1 MKSFPCIFHDEVS
14 KLTQAAPLIYI
25 DNASKDFFSATNKE
39 NVEVAEKIVFCWMR
53 GLNCLVTPLIS
64 GSLCQLQEAHAKF
77 FQKKID
83 EQIHEIF
90 DISSSTLLSMNV
102 IPRFGKWVEN
112 SLKQLMDCNLSKGI
126 GKIENSV
133 IVKLSAENTKLKD
146 DIKSLKNQV
155 AALAKENDSS
165 QLELRNANLKIGK
178 NDAFAEVAKSWT

>member
-1 MKSFPCIFHDEVS
+1 M
-14 KLTQAAPLIYI
+14 
-25 DNASKDFFSATNKE
+25 
-39 NVEVAEKIVFCWMR
+39 
-53 GLNCLVTPLIS
+53 
-64 GSLCQLQEAHAKF
+64 QEAHAKF

-165 QLELRNANLKIGK
+165 QLELRDANLKIGK